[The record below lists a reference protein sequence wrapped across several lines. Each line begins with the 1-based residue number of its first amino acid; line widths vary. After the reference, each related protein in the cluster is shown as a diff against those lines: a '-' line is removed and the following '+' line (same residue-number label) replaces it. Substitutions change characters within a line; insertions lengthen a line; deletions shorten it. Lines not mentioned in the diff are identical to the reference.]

1 MSNDLFGVVAV
12 LIVVGL
18 GVVAF
23 TPAFASGSDRV
34 TAVDTLAVDYSGE
47 QSVSESGLRYADSVT
62 VTNDSGATLDSG
74 VDYRWN
80 ETAGN
85 VSFVNTSATTANE
98 SVDVQ
103 YQYRQADSRQQT
115 IGTVVESLGTPLV
128 FLLFLLAGGYVFRE
142 LV

>member
-12 LIVVGL
+12 LLVVGV

-34 TAVDTLAVDYSGE
+34 TAVDTLTVDYSGE
-47 QSVSESGLRYADSVT
+47 QSVSESGLRYADSVI
-62 VTNDSGATLDSG
+62 VTENGTQLEPD
-74 VDYRWN
+74 VDYQWN

-85 VSFVNTSATTANE
+85 VSFVNTSATTSGD
-98 SVDVQ
+98 SVEVE
-103 YQYRQADSRQQT
+103 YQYRQADARQQT
-115 IGTVVESLGTPLV
+115 IGGVVEALGIPLT